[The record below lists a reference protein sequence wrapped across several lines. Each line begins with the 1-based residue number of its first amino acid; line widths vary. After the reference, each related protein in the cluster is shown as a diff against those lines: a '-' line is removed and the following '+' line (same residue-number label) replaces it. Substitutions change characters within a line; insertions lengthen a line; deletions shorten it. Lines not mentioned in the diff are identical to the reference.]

1 MVLTQ
6 IYLTEYE
13 QKTIKTIADETG
25 KKENEIIRL
34 ALDSFISN
42 YKVKDRKNLLKKGR
56 GLWKN
61 RIDLPDFNKIRREWS
76 RL

>member
-42 YKVKDRKNLLKKGR
+42 YQVKDRKNLLKKGR